1 MDEDEWHP
9 PVLVVVKQ
17 EDDKISPRVKLPMMD
32 FDEDEDD
39 WHPPQQSEEMRQRS
53 EVINDD
59 EEEDIVRP
67 QVKQLDL
74 VADEDDWHPSQK
86 SEEIPQQSEVTD
98 EDKIADIVV
107 DEHAEQTSEH
117 QPPVSM
123 EENDDTALLQQV
135 SQLSLGIDDD
145 DEEEEDQCE
154 EEKGSDDEDEYD
166 DDDDSNMS
174 DISDHFEGDA
184 HLLDVNM
191 GRPITV
197 GIQAPVL
204 SLDEVS
210 YSRDLKSINKPAE
223 AHAKLLRNGNRGS
236 SSRLLE
242 VDGGRGSGR
251 MDDRGDGSRRDR
263 RRGRRDGNLST
274 VVISASDQLVESG
287 ASRGPGKLVVFDDDP
302 KPSQRRRRVREPRGD
317 RGVDAPLSRRERG
330 GNEAAAAGGGS
341 SHGESDRRRGGGG
354 GGSSSHGRSGRS
366 RNGGGGGG
374 GVGAVMVVEVV
385 VSEVVAVAESSIDRR
400 GGQGVVEGWG
410 RTDVIAG
417 VLSLG

>member
-145 DEEEEDQCE
+145 DEEEEEDQCE
-154 EEKGSDDEDEYD
+154 
-166 DDDDSNMS
+166 
-174 DISDHFEGDA
+174 
-184 HLLDVNM
+184 
-191 GRPITV
+191 
-197 GIQAPVL
+197 
-204 SLDEVS
+204 
-210 YSRDLKSINKPAE
+210 
-223 AHAKLLRNGNRGS
+223 
-236 SSRLLE
+236 
-242 VDGGRGSGR
+242 
-251 MDDRGDGSRRDR
+251 
-263 RRGRRDGNLST
+263 
-274 VVISASDQLVESG
+274 
-287 ASRGPGKLVVFDDDP
+287 
-302 KPSQRRRRVREPRGD
+302 
-317 RGVDAPLSRRERG
+317 
-330 GNEAAAAGGGS
+330 
-341 SHGESDRRRGGGG
+341 
-354 GGSSSHGRSGRS
+354 
-366 RNGGGGGG
+366 
-374 GVGAVMVVEVV
+374 
-385 VSEVVAVAESSIDRR
+385 
-400 GGQGVVEGWG
+400 
-410 RTDVIAG
+410 
-417 VLSLG
+417 